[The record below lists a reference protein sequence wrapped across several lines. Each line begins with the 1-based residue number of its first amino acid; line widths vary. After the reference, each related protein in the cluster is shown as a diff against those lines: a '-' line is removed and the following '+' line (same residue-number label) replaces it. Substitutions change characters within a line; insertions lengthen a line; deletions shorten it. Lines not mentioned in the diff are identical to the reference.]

1 MRRIFLDTNIY
12 IIGQLK
18 PLSPAEQL
26 LKWVGYYTTNNQS
39 QIKVIISQELI
50 NQILRVGKRLKDKD
64 WAAKTVA
71 QIWQNLNCLFIPE
84 TDEMKTEASKMIAE
98 KLVPLKNP
106 RHYHYELHPLQL
118 NQIKTKILPPVFVTV
133 FGVPLE
139 LPVPHLVSSGVSLNL
154 LSIL

>member
-26 LKWVGYYTTNNQS
+26 LKWLGYYTTNNQS

-50 NQILRVGKRLKDKD
+50 NQILRVGKRLQGKD

-98 KLVPLKNP
+98 KLVPSEDVFIYLTAKYGEVDIFVSENRELIKVIASFECLTSEEFIDKYLKN
-106 RHYHYELHPLQL
+106 
-118 NQIKTKILPPVFVTV
+118 T
-133 FGVPLE
+133 
-139 LPVPHLVSSGVSLNL
+139 
-154 LSIL
+154 